1 MGSEQL
7 IRDHNDDS
15 SNGDDDDDDDDV
27 HNDCDDDVDD
37 DDGDNVKRL
46 FQTHCDNNV
55 RSLKETN
62 TPTQLV
68 PLVRWL

>member
-37 DDGDNVKRL
+37 DDGDNFKGL
-46 FQTHCDNNV
+46 FHTQMLHHCLTNCNGTLNN
-55 RSLKETN
+55 
-62 TPTQLV
+62 
-68 PLVRWL
+68 